1 MIEGI
6 ISLFVGIF
14 KQILKV
20 VKEGIKVF
28 VQVGKVLFG
37 KQASQMTVAQK
48 GDAII
53 KILGGSVIAICGIG
67 IEALLNKI
75 FPIGPWPVISSTM
88 LSGIASTMFML
99 LLDKIDLFSVKAEKR
114 RMRIEEIF
122 DERINDI
129 KETEKTFDT
138 VAIETMRV
146 HKVQFASIRNGIQ
159 NAIDNNNIDDIN
171 SKLIELASFVG
182 VDLGYKSHEEFVE
195 KFDDME
201 IAL

>member
-6 ISLFVGIF
+6 ISLFIGIF

-20 VKEGIKVF
+20 VKEGILVLMRSCSI
-28 VQVGKVLFG
+28 LFG
-37 KQASQMTVAQK
+37 KASRSMSPAEK

-75 FPIGPWPVISSTM
+75 GIMEPWSVILSTM
-88 LSGIASTMFML
+88 LSGIASTLFML
-99 LLDKIDLFSVKAEKR
+99 VLDRIDLFSVKAER
-114 RMRIEEIF
+114 RYQRVEEIF
-122 DERINDI
+122 DERIQDI
-129 KETEKTFDT
+129 RAAEQTLGL
-138 VAIETMRV
+138 VAMETMRRQRL
-146 HKVQFASIRNGIQ
+146 QFMKIEQNISDGIRSNKIET
-159 NAIDNNNIDDIN
+159 IN
-171 SKLIELASFVG
+171 SGLFELASFFG
-182 VDLGYKSHEEFVE
+182 ADLGYANQSEFVR